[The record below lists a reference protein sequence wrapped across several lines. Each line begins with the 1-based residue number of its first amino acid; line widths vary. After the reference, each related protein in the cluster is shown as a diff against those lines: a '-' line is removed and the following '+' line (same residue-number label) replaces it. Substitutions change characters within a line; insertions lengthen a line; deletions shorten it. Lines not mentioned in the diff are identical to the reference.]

1 MVVYKFLHQR
11 RNSGARP
18 MEHRILPKRMAYS
31 VEEAADL
38 LGISRAKAYAACRE
52 GTIPCLRFG
61 KRVVVPAAPFEQM
74 LGHKLEEVA

>member
-1 MVVYKFLHQR
+1 MDDQVT
-11 RNSGARP
+11 N
-18 MEHRILPKRMAYS
+18 KRMAYS

-61 KRVVVPAAPFEQM
+61 KRVIVPAAPFEQM
-74 LGHKLEEVA
+74 LGRKLDEVA